1 MAQVSMEA
9 ALVACREKLG
19 ELLYETVLLRAQVAE
34 GDRRIAELEQQAPPV
49 PGSDT
54 GDARPA

>member
-1 MAQVSMEA
+1 MAQISMEA

-19 ELLYETVLLRAQVAE
+19 EITYENVLLRAQVTEA
-34 GDRRIAELEQQAPPV
+34 DRRIAELEQQAPPV
-49 PGSDT
+49 PGPDT